1 MVKLLK
7 CDFPPLLRF
16 YMNSRLE
23 LLERHDTTVTL
34 AIGEMEYEED
44 IIFFYGLDVIERVDG
59 GYYVKLLVRGGNYR
73 G

>member
-1 MVKLLK
+1 MVKLLR
-7 CDFPPLLRF
+7 CDFPRMLRL
-16 YMNSRLE
+16 YMESRLDT
-23 LLERHDTTVTL
+23 LERHDATVTL
-34 AIGEMEYEED
+34 DIGEMEYEED